1 MSSPLHHIII
11 GSGSA
16 GFGAAM
22 TLRSSDKNCRITMI
36 TMDSLPFYNRY
47 DLPRIFRGHHYVR
60 ELLAMPPSYYD

>member
-1 MSSPLHHIII
+1 MVAPLHHIII

-22 TLRSSDKNCRITMI
+22 TLRQRDQDCRITMI

-47 DLPRIFRGHHYVR
+47 DLPMVFRGHQDWR
-60 ELLAMPPSYYD
+60 